1 MSISRWKIMACS
13 LGLSLAGLAV
23 IAGPMNNRLNAQYDP
38 VGANRQGVSSSTP
51 TDDPPAEPVA
61 GKPVAVFLA
70 QETLPPLIEIVM
82 PNDVPAIP
90 APPSIALE
98 TVPEPTVALFGS
110 EVLPMPREAGV
121 PAISFETPAVPELG
135 RSATQPPEPML
146 PGAASAHTP
155 HPMHEVVLRNLPVEP
170 LPEITV
176 VPSPGIQRVIY
187 PVKVSRPP
195 PVPAAEEVT
204 MTPVPPTTLPPEPVA
219 QPLPPVVHGAP
230 YEQPPQM
237 PAPVVQQT
245 SVATASKLKMLVR
258 LNDGRPRFEIRSK
271 ESTELLFKVYGEKV
285 EMQPAEQGK
294 PSSMAG
300 MCATGKVRFT
310 GPGVEGTCD
319 QLIVMSGTG
328 EVMMKGNVTMKSKHG
343 KAWSEVTAERMIYQI
358 STEGLTT
365 VSSGVRPASYSWRE

>member
-61 GKPVAVFLA
+61 GKPAAVFLA

-110 EVLPMPREAGV
+110 EVLPMPREAAQQFELYTETVV
-121 PAISFETPAVPELG
+121 PAPVQMITA
-135 RSATQPPEPML
+135 PP
-146 PGAASAHTP
+146 
-155 HPMHEVVLRNLPVEP
+155 VPVEP
-170 LPEITV
+170 APLAD
-176 VPSPGIQRVIY
+176 VPMIVAVPVIQ
-187 PVKVSRPP
+187 PNPL
-195 PVPAAEEVT
+195 
-204 MTPVPPTTLPPEPVA
+204 PPTTPLPPPLVQPL

-230 YEQPPQM
+230 YVQPPQM